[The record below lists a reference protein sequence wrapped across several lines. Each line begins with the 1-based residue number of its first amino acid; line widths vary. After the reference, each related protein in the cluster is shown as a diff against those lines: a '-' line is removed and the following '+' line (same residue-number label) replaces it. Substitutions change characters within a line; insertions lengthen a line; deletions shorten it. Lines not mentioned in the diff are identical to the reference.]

1 MTFSSNF
8 INSVLSQQSQEV
20 ILTLL
25 TVQFTDNLG
34 EEFVGHYVNDYIAVE
49 SINPI
54 DGTPALFQ
62 VGAFKVALGNDTKDS
77 VTQTSITFDS
87 GDLQFVREL
96 RKAEGNPKVYI
107 QVALSSSPSVIEMGP
122 IELQV
127 ESYTIKSTAVTA
139 NLTIEP
145 ILNEPVPA
153 LRFTPT
159 TFPML
164 WRGKIDG

>member
-1 MTFSSNF
+1 
-8 INSVLSQQSQEV
+8 
-20 ILTLL
+20 
-25 TVQFTDNLG
+25 
-34 EEFVGHYVNDYIAVE
+34 
-49 SINPI
+49 
-54 DGTPALFQ
+54 FQ

-145 ILNEPVPA
+145 VLNEPVPA

>member
-1 MTFSSNF
+1 MSFSSNF
-8 INSVLSQQSQEV
+8 IESVLTQQTSEV

-25 TVQFTDNLG
+25 TLQFFREDGT
-34 EEFVGHYVNDYIAVE
+34 EFVGHYVNDYIPVE
-49 SINPI
+49 SVNPI
-54 DGTPALFQ
+54 DGLPVTFQ
-62 VGAFKVALGNDTKDS
+62 VGAFKVALGNDTRDT

-87 GDLQFVREL
+87 GDLQLVREL
-96 RKAEGNPKVYI
+96 RRAEGNPKVYI

-122 IELQV
+122 IELQI
-127 ESYTIKSTAVTA
+127 ESYTVKSTAVTA

-164 WRGKIDG
+164 WRGKLSE